1 MKNKKLKLSILL
13 SLIFMFV
20 SLCFSNTVKAV
31 GANEELYLG
40 IQEYRQTSDPEN
52 MGYAI
57 KNPDDNGTSEETMV
71 GANIWKIVQYNS
83 SSEQDNVY
91 NTDTTFYCVK
101 AGVGFSKTSTR
112 QTYKKS
118 YDFIKDKKEINS
130 TNNTVLQSIVTTDN
144 YYGIIALADL
154 MYIPESSSEQ
164 DKENLI
170 KNMFAEN
177 GITEENIDKAY
188 PVKLTDEDIDAVQQA
203 ALWYY
208 TNYDSVAYE
217 KVYNQY
223 NKDLWFMYKTD
234 KEQEYHSLSDYNPS
248 GTLAGEQREEQ
259 AKMLYNYLIKKA
271 NENIPAYKTG
281 EKVSKNKIT
290 LYTDLYPCPSCQYVI
305 TQFKEKYPKIDISI
319 IYELD

>member
-1 MKNKKLKLSILL
+1 MKIKKFKFSILFTII
-13 SLIFMFV
+13 LIFSSV
-20 SLCFSNTVKAV
+20 CFSNTVKAV

-57 KNPDDNGTSEETMV
+57 KNPVDNGTSEETMV

-188 PVKLTDEDIDAVQQA
+188 PVKLTDEDIDAV
-203 ALWYY
+203 
-208 TNYDSVAYE
+208 
-217 KVYNQY
+217 
-223 NKDLWFMYKTD
+223 
-234 KEQEYHSLSDYNPS
+234 
-248 GTLAGEQREEQ
+248 
-259 AKMLYNYLIKKA
+259 
-271 NENIPAYKTG
+271 
-281 EKVSKNKIT
+281 
-290 LYTDLYPCPSCQYVI
+290 
-305 TQFKEKYPKIDISI
+305 
-319 IYELD
+319 